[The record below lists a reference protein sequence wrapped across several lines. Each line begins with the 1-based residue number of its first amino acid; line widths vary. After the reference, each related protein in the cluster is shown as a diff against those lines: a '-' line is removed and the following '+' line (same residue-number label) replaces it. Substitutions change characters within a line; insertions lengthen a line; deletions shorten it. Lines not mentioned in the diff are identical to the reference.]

1 MSYSNSVLKEG
12 ILITIL
18 GLVGIIRV
26 IQTFPEAG
34 PMITI
39 MLYTLLPIFFVIAII
54 GIRIIIDEINSMKK
68 KTHN

>member
-1 MSYSNSVLKEG
+1 MPYSNSVLKEG

-18 GLVGIIRV
+18 GFAGIIRS
-26 IQTFPEAG
+26 IQAFPEAG

-54 GIRIIIDEINSMKK
+54 GIRIIIYEINSMKK

>member
-26 IQTFPEAG
+26 TQAFPEAG

-54 GIRIIIDEINSMKK
+54 GIRIIIYEII
-68 KTHN
+68 H